1 MFLLFD
7 LTIAVSI
14 ATEAKVDVAG
24 ELELELELEL
34 EFERRSDWIERDWRW
49 FEWRFNVLRVGES
62 SETWEE
68 SWGLRSEVMFCSM
81 HDNIADYNYCL
92 L

>member
-1 MFLLFD
+1 MLFD

-24 ELELELELEL
+24 ELELELEL

-81 HDNIADYNYCL
+81 HDNIVFI
-92 L
+92 

>member
-24 ELELELELEL
+24 ELELELEL

-68 SWGLRSEVMFCSM
+68 SWGL
-81 HDNIADYNYCL
+81 
-92 L
+92 

>member
-1 MFLLFD
+1 MLFD

-24 ELELELELEL
+24 ELELELEL

-81 HDNIADYNYCL
+81 HDNIVEYNYCL